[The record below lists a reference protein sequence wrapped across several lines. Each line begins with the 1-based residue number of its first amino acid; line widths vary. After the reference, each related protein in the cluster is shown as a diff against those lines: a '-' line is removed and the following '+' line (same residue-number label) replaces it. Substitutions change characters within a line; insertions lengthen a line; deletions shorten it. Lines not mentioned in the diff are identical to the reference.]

1 MGRVPPA
8 DPRVRYAPCPVNSS
22 TGYTPNR
29 LMLGRGDLLYPVPDP
44 TPGVEVHD
52 STWAN
57 LQEETTKAHEVA
69 RATLRST
76 QMRLKRKYDLRSYSR
91 RFQEGD
97 LVYILDTAH
106 TKGKCKKNEFPVE
119 WTGSSGGEEAVR
131 LKAVI
136 SVVNHDRMKAC
147 HARKVPAWCK
157 RKLLGG
163 PEQVYCLCRKKDD
176 GKLMVQCNEYARMA
190 ISLG

>member
-1 MGRVPPA
+1 MICVPIPG
-8 DPRVRYAPCPVNSS
+8 DSRKVTWYISWILPTR
-22 TGYTPNR
+22 
-29 LMLGRGDLLYPVPDP
+29 RGN
-44 TPGVEVHD
+44 
-52 STWAN
+52 A
-57 LQEETTKAHEVA
+57 Q
-69 RATLRST
+69 
-76 QMRLKRKYDLRSYSR
+76 
-91 RFQEGD
+91 
-97 LVYILDTAH
+97 
-106 TKGKCKKNEFPVE
+106 KNEFPVE

-176 GKLMVQCNEYARMA
+176 GKLMVQCNECKEWFHDKCVGVTARQA
-190 ISLG
+190 KR